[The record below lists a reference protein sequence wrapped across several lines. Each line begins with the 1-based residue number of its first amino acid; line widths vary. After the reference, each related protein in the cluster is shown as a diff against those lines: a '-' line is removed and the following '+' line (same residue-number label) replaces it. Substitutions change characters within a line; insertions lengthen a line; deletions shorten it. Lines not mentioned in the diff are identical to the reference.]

1 MMPKEQCC
9 VGKHNKSCG
18 AGQWLWQESTNLK
31 PAFASSP
38 CSGNAMPSLTSEQLS
53 KLMHDCLGDAIK
65 GKALGSK
72 DGQAGLEL
80 VKQLPSGA
88 KLSSRVATVT

>member
-1 MMPKEQCC
+1 
-9 VGKHNKSCG
+9 
-18 AGQWLWQESTNLK
+18 
-31 PAFASSP
+31 
-38 CSGNAMPSLTSEQLS
+38 MPSLTSEQLS